1 MPRETRRR
9 LTVLLSDDA
18 YRKLQAWAQLEDR
31 MADQQASYLL
41 RRLLEDHRDG
51 AADGPGPLGPTDLD
65 HS

>member
-31 MADQQASYLL
+31 VADQQASYLL
-41 RRLLEDHRDG
+41 KRLLEDHRDG
-51 AADGPGPLGPTDLD
+51 AADGEDPPKPTDLD